1 VLLGQRDSYATSP
14 VFKWV
19 VCRSLTEAAFDGLD
33 PALTSLMPASHPR
46 FAPERALKNVV
57 RVWLVVGLVLAF
69 LPSLASA
76 EGSST
81 PSSTSGSSRLQALA
95 RGADVLGIEPSAVYD
110 GEALVNASG
119 GVSRGAAYLGAF
131 RVQLLFDADRGF
143 GWRGASFFA
152 SVLQTHGGN
161 PSDLVG
167 DAQGT
172 SNLAAPPGAQLY
184 EAWFQQNLVSNRFSV
199 LAGRYDLNSEFYRL
213 QSAGLFVNSSFGIGP
228 ELGQSGQGGPSI
240 FPNTSLGA
248 RLSLKPARGVVL
260 RVALLDGVPV
270 SRPTGSPG
278 LFAGS
283 DGLLLVA
290 EQAFLNRSSDVRRTV
305 NPRLRIGRNS
315 GLRPYRH
322 KFAVGGWCYTARFDD
337 LSQRQPDGRAA
348 RHIGSS
354 GAYLIADALLRG
366 SSAVQS
372 AQVNVF
378 VQVAL
383 GDWRV
388 NRFGFYT
395 GAGVVVSGLIPALAN
410 DELGLAVA
418 VARNSSH
425 YLDLQRDNA
434 VPVSGSE
441 ASLELTYLFQLG
453 QHLALQPDLQYV
465 LRPGSD
471 PTLSNALVTALRF
484 ELHT

>member
-1 VLLGQRDSYATSP
+1 
-14 VFKWV
+14 
-19 VCRSLTEAAFDGLD
+19 
-33 PALTSLMPASHPR
+33 MPASHPR

-57 RVWLVVGLVLAF
+57 RVWLVVALVLAF

-76 EGSST
+76 EGSNT

-213 QSAGLFVNSSFGIGP
+213 QSAGLFVNSSFGTGP

-248 RLSLKPARGVVL
+248 RLSLKPARGRPATRQCRARERQRGIPRAHISL
-260 RVALLDGVPV
+260 PA
-270 SRPTGSPG
+270 RPTPRASARSP
-278 LFAGS
+278 
-283 DGLLLVA
+283 
-290 EQAFLNRSSDVRRTV
+290 VR
-305 NPRLRIGRNS
+305 
-315 GLRPYRH
+315 
-322 KFAVGGWCYTARFDD
+322 
-337 LSQRQPDGRAA
+337 
-348 RHIGSS
+348 
-354 GAYLIADALLRG
+354 
-366 SSAVQS
+366 
-372 AQVNVF
+372 AQ
-378 VQVAL
+378 
-383 GDWRV
+383 
-388 NRFGFYT
+388 T
-395 GAGVVVSGLIPALAN
+395 G
-410 DELGLAVA
+410 
-418 VARNSSH
+418 
-425 YLDLQRDNA
+425 
-434 VPVSGSE
+434 
-441 ASLELTYLFQLG
+441 
-453 QHLALQPDLQYV
+453 
-465 LRPGSD
+465 
-471 PTLSNALVTALRF
+471 
-484 ELHT
+484 